1 MWFAIAF
8 IGFCVFLTVTV
19 LKFESVSVEHHVKV
33 EVKARKWLENL
44 LRNRGKND

>member
-8 IGFCVFLTVTV
+8 IGFCVFLIVTV

-33 EVKARKWLENL
+33 EVKGRKWLEKL
-44 LRNRGKND
+44 LKKQ